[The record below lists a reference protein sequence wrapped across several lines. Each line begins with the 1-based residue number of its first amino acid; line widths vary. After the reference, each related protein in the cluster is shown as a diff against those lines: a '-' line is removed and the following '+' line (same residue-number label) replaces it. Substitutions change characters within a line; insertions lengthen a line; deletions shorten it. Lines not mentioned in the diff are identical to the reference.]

1 MHCPVGRATPLG
13 RSRIAREVGVC
24 CPANMV
30 AVRRP
35 PCLFHARMTSVP
47 DQPNSSAPGRFTVG
61 AKVWFRDGAGG
72 DHIARLPG
80 TVVEDYGDE
89 VAANAHLGRDW
100 APVRRWAVALDE
112 GRLVFSDG
120 HDLED
125 R

>member
-1 MHCPVGRATPLG
+1 MSDH
-13 RSRIAREVGVC
+13 
-24 CPANMV
+24 
-30 AVRRP
+30 
-35 PCLFHARMTSVP
+35 
-47 DQPNSSAPGRFTVG
+47 PNSSAPGRFTVG
-61 AKVWFRDGAGG
+61 STVWSRGDAGG
-72 DHIARLPG
+72 NHIALLPG

-89 VAANAHLGRDW
+89 AAANAHLGRDW

>member
-1 MHCPVGRATPLG
+1 MT
-13 RSRIAREVGVC
+13 
-24 CPANMV
+24 
-30 AVRRP
+30 AVSD
-35 PCLFHARMTSVP
+35 H
-47 DQPNSSAPGRFTVG
+47 PNSNAPGRFTIG
-61 AKVWFRDGAGG
+61 SKVWFRDGAGG
-72 DHIARLPG
+72 NQIARLPG

-89 VAANAHLGRDW
+89 VAANDHLGRDW